1 MSRPSTPL
9 QGQKELLQPHTQP
22 FPRRPEGAHTQE
34 GTLLIAILCHSEGGW
49 VTAAQEVNS
58 RQPEKESLLY
68 VSLGQL
74 PFLALRMWLTVD
86 PILASAHTTPTSG
99 VS

>member
-1 MSRPSTPL
+1 M
-9 QGQKELLQPHTQP
+9 
-22 FPRRPEGAHTQE
+22 
-34 GTLLIAILCHSEGGW
+34 
-49 VTAAQEVNS
+49 TAAQEVNS